1 MTDAS
6 QIREHMEVLGPD
18 GSHVGVVDKVEGNR
32 IKLTKNDPA
41 SGGEHRYVEMDQ
53 VATIDGAVRLKS

>member
-32 IKLTKNDPA
+32 IKLTRNDPA
-41 SGGEHRYVEMDQ
+41 AHGEHRYVELDQ
-53 VATIDGAVRLKS
+53 VASIDAAVRLKG